1 MDPNNIAVEFDCVSK
16 SYPTGWLRR
25 RPLAAVRDVSFRIR
39 AGEAFALVGPN
50 RAGKSTLIKL
60 LLSLCRPTSGRIH
73 RFGRPLSDRATLAR
87 IGYVHDLQAFP
98 RYLTAAELLKYYGA
112 LTLMSYEDVSRR
124 VPILLERVGLA
135 DRPRESIAC
144 FSKGM
149 IQRLGLAQALLNDPE
164 LLVLDEPNEG
174 LDLQGRRL
182 VAEIISNQRRRGRTV
197 LLVSHV
203 LPEVEEVCDR
213 VGVLVEGRL
222 IHCGPMSSLLQSPR
236 EPGARKLSEALTA
249 LYAGNVA

>member
-1 MDPNNIAVEFDCVSK
+1 
-16 SYPTGWLRR
+16 
-25 RPLAAVRDVSFRIR
+25 
-39 AGEAFALVGPN
+39 
-50 RAGKSTLIKL
+50 
-60 LLSLCRPTSGRIH
+60 LCRPTSGGIQ
-73 RFGRPLSDRATLAR
+73 RFGRPLSDRGTLAR

-112 LTLMSYEDVSRR
+112 LTLLPYESVCRR

-135 DRPRESIAC
+135 DRRREPIAR

-182 VAEIISNQRRRGRTV
+182 VADLISNQRRRGRTV

-213 VGVLVEGRL
+213 VGVLMEGRL
-222 IHCGPMSSLLQSPR
+222 IHCGPMSSLLRSPR
-236 EPGARKLSEALTA
+236 EPGTRRLSDALAA
-249 LYAGNVA
+249 LYAGNGT